1 LLFFYLKSAF
11 FLFFPVWY
19 ICNGFIFSG
28 LSGIMLPA
36 FYCVCLRPVFL
47 LSVPVLVWFI
57 PSGCFA
63 FYPAV
68 LGDYRGL
75 YIQILLQVY
84 QRQAGFDFF
93 AGLVSGLGAWGL
105 KRGLFGAFRGLWGFN
120 SSGLVHCTGERKKP
134 RLWGFISF
142 WFVRKNHL
150 AFCSMFFCPDK
161 HTGAFCQ

>member
-1 LLFFYLKSAF
+1 
-11 FLFFPVWY
+11 
-19 ICNGFIFSG
+19 
-28 LSGIMLPA
+28 MLPA
-36 FYCVCLRPVFL
+36 FYYAGLRPVFL

-63 FYPAV
+63 FCPAV

-105 KRGLFGAFRGLWGFN
+105 NGAYLGLFGAFTLRGWYIDRGKKKAPFV
-120 SSGLVHCTGERKKP
+120 GL
-134 RLWGFISF
+134 
-142 WFVRKNHL
+142 
-150 AFCSMFFCPDK
+150 
-161 HTGAFCQ
+161 